1 MANPRVIFII
11 VLLLFLLFSPDP
23 QQPSLGQQFEL
34 DQILG
39 RERVALDVLS
49 SSKYGDFDALNGT
62 RNLNL
67 TGLRSEYG
75 YAWGLLDKVKD
86 RAKEQVAGVLGNV
99 GLGVLNGTAEEELPL
114 YRNVTGYIGGKW
126 ARSKVAEGLLTPQLK
141 LSAVAPEGTY
151 VTQEYNRN
159 LTGHEGKVRLKFREK
174 ERAVKASNDSVKD
187 ISATLTIWDDE
198 SYGDWWE
205 MALHGVHFR
214 DFGGMLLTST
224 SEKFAG
230 IFALPHFALSNHTYA
245 QAQQVLNET
254 LRETIQKQATSLN
267 ANTNPWS
274 SSPQGAGEGLFSV
287 PHCEYIVW
295 LQQHPLPFRSQ
306 TKAAGEKD
314 PYHLEMLEHELRF
327 PTGYPFLAAP
337 QMTMSMVA
345 FSPDCGF
352 VIESKGP
359 PNYAPQEG
367 LHLQGPKLESLI
379 KAGRI
384 HILFFACLL
393 GGQIMLLV
401 RQMKEASTPSTR
413 SRISFYTIAI
423 QAMGDG
429 FVQLAFISVPLFA
442 EATSL
447 TMLATA
453 FFAFL
458 SVTFFG
464 MRFLMDIWTVQSTE
478 RRRQERQQAT
488 SARSN
493 TATPPNGQS
502 NAQATPAPASVITA
516 AGADTL
522 PLPVTAARAV
532 SSGATPIILPSDQ
545 DELDTAETNP
555 TTADA
560 GGNPTRREL
569 GALYTRFYLILFGTV
584 ILSVHATSW
593 PIPLRSAY
601 TNLMSFLYF
610 SFWIPQIYRNVMRNC
625 RKALRWEFVVG
636 QSVLRLLPFAYFY
649 GVRDNVLF
657 VENDRHALLGLLGWV
672 WLQVL
677 ALVSQELL
685 GPRFFVRE
693 GWAPPAYDYHP
704 VLREDE
710 EGASLPIGFAQAG
723 DEEPGSPPAASKPG
737 ESRDKGKRV
746 YDCAICMHT
755 IEVPIVPAGG
765 VAADGSAGMGAGLL
779 ARRAYMV
786 TPCRHIF
793 HSPCLEGWMRYRL
806 QCPIC
811 REVLP
816 PL

>member
-1 MANPRVIFII
+1 M
-11 VLLLFLLFSPDP
+11 
-23 QQPSLGQQFEL
+23 
-34 DQILG
+34 
-39 RERVALDVLS
+39 
-49 SSKYGDFDALNGT
+49 
-62 RNLNL
+62 
-67 TGLRSEYG
+67 
-75 YAWGLLDKVKD
+75 
-86 RAKEQVAGVLGNV
+86 
-99 GLGVLNGTAEEELPL
+99 
-114 YRNVTGYIGGKW
+114 
-126 ARSKVAEGLLTPQLK
+126 
-141 LSAVAPEGTY
+141 
-151 VTQEYNRN
+151 
-159 LTGHEGKVRLKFREK
+159 
-174 ERAVKASNDSVKD
+174 
-187 ISATLTIWDDE
+187 
-198 SYGDWWE
+198 
-205 MALHGVHFR
+205 
-214 DFGGMLLTST
+214 
-224 SEKFAG
+224 
-230 IFALPHFALSNHTYA
+230 
-245 QAQQVLNET
+245 LNET
-254 LRETIQKQATSLN
+254 LRETIHKQATSLN

-274 SSPQGAGEGLFSV
+274 SSQQGAGEGLFSV

-306 TKAAGEKD
+306 NKVVGEQD
-314 PYHLEMLEHELRF
+314 PYHLETLEHELRF
-327 PTGYPFLAAP
+327 PTGHPFLKAP
-337 QMTMSMVA
+337 PMTMSMVA

-359 PNYAPQEG
+359 PDYAPQEG

-379 KAGRI
+379 KMGRR

-493 TATPPNGQS
+493 AATPPNGQS
-502 NAQATPAPASVITA
+502 NVQAAPAPTPAPIITS

-545 DELDTAETNP
+545 DELDTTGTNP
-555 TTADA
+555 TNNDT

-601 TNLMSFLYF
+601 TNFMSFLYF
-610 SFWIPQIYRNVMRNC
+610 SFWVPQIYRNVMRNC

-657 VENDRHALLGLLGWV
+657 VENDRYALLGLLGWV

-723 DEEPGSPPAASKPG
+723 DEEPGSPSAASKPG

-755 IEVPIVPAGG
+755 IEVPVVPAGG
-765 VAADGSAGMGAGLL
+765 GAADGAAGMGAGLL